1 MRRPHRT
8 RRPGADAD
16 VRLGSVRLGA
26 AAADH
31 RPLLAVGAA
40 VLVAVTLISAAAP
53 PEARAAS
60 VLGIDI
66 NPLNWPGEI
75 LGGIGG
81 DIAKLAVSAFDAIIK
96 ALFAPIAKFVTTQ
109 LIGWLI
115 AVPNFTQGNVSQL
128 ERTVVAMGGGLLG
141 AVATISIIRYWVAGF
156 AGGSDSGFAAL
167 EGLTRTVGA
176 ALFLAAWPWLFDTAV
191 HLTNLF
197 TSSLMGSASVVNSTA
212 RLLAAGLGAGVALN
226 FTPIGLFLNIAI
238 AVAASLL
245 FLGLLLLKI
254 VVSVSAILIF
264 IGMPLAAVLWPV
276 MPWVARLAMRAFA
289 TCLAVPV
296 LWALC
301 FAASAA
307 VSLNAL
313 SFNSRG
319 FMNALLQPLVAI
331 VLLWV
336 MLKLPIALA
345 RIAMLGGAAL
355 SGGFVS
361 RAASYAAGSQ
371 MRDTARQHL
380 PSWAG
385 GHTTQTGTQASQHD
399 SRTAGRLRNAATL
412 AGAVATGGA
421 GGAAPSVASMGTA
434 NGGGVTTAAAPAT
447 NGRAYTPPP
456 TAQAHASGA
465 GLQGGLQ
472 TPSFAGREHD
482 FANENFEAQFR
493 ERTNPVSAEQARAAL
508 QNLPDATQRGV
519 AQLVSD
525 HGAGAREHLAYQAM
539 GEWSPQERDALRTL
553 AAAGDDVRS
562 QAVNDVLDEG
572 STGSTPHATGDRKV
586 DSSSP
591 PVGQSP
597 AGGGGT
603 DLDGG
608 AVAANPA
615 TTDRSAVAQ
624 QRASAPDG
632 IPSAPSP
639 RDQQPES
646 APDPSPGTDGA
657 NGSSSQPRHE
667 PPTDPNALFPDG

>member
-1 MRRPHRT
+1 MRRPGPG
-8 RRPGADAD
+8 RPGGG
-16 VRLGSVRLGA
+16 RLAVAVG
-26 AAADH
+26 DH
-31 RPLLAVGAA
+31 GPLLAVGAV
-40 VLVAVTLISAAAP
+40 VLVTVTLISAATP

-60 VLGIDI
+60 VLGIDV

-81 DIAKLAVSAFDAIIK
+81 DIAKLAVGAFDAIIK
-96 ALFAPIAKFVTTQ
+96 ALFAPIAKFITTQ
-109 LIGWLI
+109 LIGWLV

-128 ERTVVAMGGGLLG
+128 ERTVVAMAGGLLG

-197 TSSLMGSASVVNSTA
+197 TSSLMGSGSVVNNTA
-212 RLLAAGLGAGVALN
+212 RLMAAGLGAGIALN

-254 VVSVSAILIF
+254 VVSVSTILIF

-319 FMNALLQPLVAI
+319 FMNTLLAPLVAI

-385 GHTTQTGTQASQHD
+385 GHASQTD
-399 SRTAGRLRNAATL
+399 TRASQPESRTAGRLRNAATL
-412 AGAVATGGA
+412 AGAAATGGA
-421 GGAAPSVASMGTA
+421 GAAAGMASVGTA
-434 NGGGVTTAAAPAT
+434 NGAGVATGASGAA

-456 TAQAHASGA
+456 TAQAHATGN
-465 GLQGGLQ
+465 GLQTGLQ

-493 ERTNPVSAEQARAAL
+493 ERTNPVSAEQAKAAL
-508 QNLPDATQRGV
+508 QSLPDSTQRGIG
-519 AQLVSD
+519 QLVSD

-539 GEWSPQERDALRTL
+539 GEWSPQERDALRTF
-553 AAAGDDVRS
+553 AGASDDVRS
-562 QAVNDVLDEG
+562 QAVNDVLGDSGPG
-572 STGSTPHATGDRKV
+572 SMLQPPAEVPFESGG
-586 DSSSP
+586 P

-603 DLDGG
+603 DLGDG
-608 AVAANPA
+608 ANAASPA
-615 TTDRSAVAQ
+615 FADGTPAGRPHASGRDGVPPARSTPA
-624 QRASAPDG
+624 
-632 IPSAPSP
+632 
-639 RDQQPES
+639 QQPEPAPS
-646 APDPSPGTDGA
+646 TRPSTGGGNGASTPPAREPRGPDPNTLF
-657 NGSSSQPRHE
+657 
-667 PPTDPNALFPDG
+667 PTDKGGLAP

>member
-1 MRRPHRT
+1 MRGPHGKR
-8 RRPGADAD
+8 
-16 VRLGSVRLGA
+16 RLGTGA
-26 AAADH
+26 SDH
-31 RPLLAVGAA
+31 RPLLAAGAV
-40 VLVAVTLISAAAP
+40 VLLAVTLISAATP
-53 PEARAAS
+53 PEAQAAS

-81 DIAKLAVSAFDAIIK
+81 DIAKVAVGAFDAIIK

-109 LIGWLI
+109 LIGWLV

-141 AVATISIIRYWVAGF
+141 AVATISIARYWVAGF

-197 TSSLMGSASVVNSTA
+197 TSSLMGSGNVVNNTA
-212 RLLAAGLGAGVALN
+212 RLLAAGLGAGIALN

-254 VVSVSAILIF
+254 VVSVSTILVF

-289 TCLAVPV
+289 TCIAVPV

-319 FMNALLQPLVAI
+319 FMNTLLAPLVAI

-336 MLKLPIALA
+336 MLRLPITLA

-385 GHTTQTGTQASQHD
+385 GHATQADTRATQTD

-412 AGAVATGGA
+412 AGAVASGGA
-421 GGAAPSVASMGTA
+421 GAAAGAASVGAA
-434 NGGGVTTAAAPAT
+434 NGGTATTASAGAA

-456 TAQAHASGA
+456 SAQAHASGH
-465 GLQGGLQ
+465 GSQSGLQ
-472 TPSFAGREHD
+472 TPSFAGRERD

-493 ERTNPVSAEQARAAL
+493 ERTNPVSAEQARAAV
-508 QNLPDATQRGV
+508 QSLPEGTQRGV
-519 AQLVSD
+519 GQLVAE

-562 QAVNDVLDEG
+562 QAVNDVLDASG
-572 STGSTPHATGDRKV
+572 TGSTLHAVGEREV
-586 DSSSP
+586 ELGAP
-591 PVGQSP
+591 PAAQPP

-603 DLDGG
+603 DVGDGARG
-608 AVAANPA
+608 GTPTPA
-615 TTDRSAVAQ
+615 DPGVVAQ
-624 QRASAPDG
+624 QRPRERGAVGSAS
-632 IPSAPSP
+632 SP
-639 RDQQPES
+639 RDQQPEPAPGAEPGS
-646 APDPSPGTDGA
+646 EGANGAGSQPQREPPPDPST
-657 NGSSSQPRHE
+657 
-667 PPTDPNALFPDG
+667 LFPDG